1 MAHFLRTFV
10 FSILFYSVFY
20 SILCTMHILVYLSSG
35 VWFDFALFRKPW
47 HEFSCTLAWS
57 KNIIDFGQKEKSP
70 IFTKSDQ
77 KNSTICTT
85 STIQHKKK
93 VILPKI
99 FLHIFVIPPKK

>member
-57 KNIIDFGQKEKSP
+57 KNIIGFGQKEKSP
-70 IFTKSDQ
+70 IITKL
-77 KNSTICTT
+77 
-85 STIQHKKK
+85 HKKFNNLHNLHNFTHTAYEK
-93 VILPKI
+93 SYLTQNIFHI
-99 FLHIFVIPPKK
+99 FL

>member
-20 SILCTMHILVYLSSG
+20 SILCTMHILVYLSTG

-57 KNIIDFGQKEKSP
+57 KNIIDLAQKEKSP
-70 IFTKSDQ
+70 IFTKSD
-77 KNSTICTT
+77 
-85 STIQHKKK
+85 KKFNNLQSLS
-93 VILPKI
+93 VFYYFFVYVDPK
-99 FLHIFVIPPKK
+99 FTELLY

>member
-57 KNIIDFGQKEKSP
+57 KNIIGFGQKEKSP
-70 IFTKSDQ
+70 IFTKL
-77 KNSTICTT
+77 
-85 STIQHKKK
+85 HKKFNNLHNFTHTTYEK
-93 VILPKI
+93 SYLTQNIFHI
-99 FLHIFVIPPKK
+99 FL